1 MKELNR
7 PRYQYVINVRLQDG
21 RTLKRTRTAE
31 DAASAL
37 GLLLDSEFG
46 QCDPDHHWM
55 TIERTAEVAPK
66 SAPKKKAT
74 AKKKPARQPAM
85 AKVRGLRAVPMPT
98 DVEGEKRAAAA
109 VKRLMANGV
118 QTSLLD
124 TGVLEAYGNAIA
136 EGATR

>member
-37 GLLLDSEFG
+37 GLLLDSEFN

-66 SAPKKKAT
+66 KKAT
-74 AKKKPARQPAM
+74 SKKKPAGEPAGTR
-85 AKVRGLRAVPMPT
+85 VRGLRAVPMPT